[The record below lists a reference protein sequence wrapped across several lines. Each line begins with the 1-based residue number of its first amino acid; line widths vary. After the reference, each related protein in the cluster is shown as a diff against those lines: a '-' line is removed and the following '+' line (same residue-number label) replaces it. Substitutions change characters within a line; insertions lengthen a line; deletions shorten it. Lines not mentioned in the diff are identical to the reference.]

1 MAMKFRIRNL
11 LRTSVKSMLVIS
23 IIFSSCISQNRV
35 KLLQEKTTK
44 EVTSQFENPKST
56 TYRIQIGDH
65 LYIKVYS
72 VDPKTSKFFQTDFP
86 NLMNPTY
93 LYLNSYLVD
102 EFGFINFSFVDKM
115 YVKGLTIVEVKD
127 LVQKTLNEYF
137 KECTVVV
144 KLVNFQVA
152 VLGEVNNP
160 GDFTIYRD
168 YINVFQAIGMAGGIK
183 QFGNRKNVKLIRQ
196 TQTGSNMYFLD
207 LTDNRVLESP
217 QFYLMPNDIVYVEP
231 MGGKSRAYETFPYGT
246 FFVGLSTALIG
257 LNIYLT
263 HFD

>member
-1 MAMKFRIRNL
+1 MKFGIKTLTGTSIKVL
-11 LRTSVKSMLVIS
+11 LATSIV
-23 IIFSSCISQNRV
+23 FSSCISQKRV
-35 KLLQEKTTK
+35 RLLQEKTTK
-44 EVTSQFENPKST
+44 EVTQQFENPKST

-93 LYLNSYLVD
+93 LYLNSYVVD
-102 EFGFINFSFVDKM
+102 EFGFISFSFVDKM

-127 LVQKTLNEYF
+127 LVQKTLDEYF

-144 KLVNFQVA
+144 KLVNFQVTI
-152 VLGEVNNP
+152 LGEVNSP

-168 YINVFQAIGMAGGIK
+168 HINVLQAMGLAGGIK
-183 QFGNRKNVKLIRQ
+183 QFGNIKNVKLIRQ

-217 QFYLMPNDIVYVEP
+217 YFFLMPNDVIYIEP
-231 MGGKSRAYETFPYGT
+231 MGSKSSAYETFPYQIL
-246 FFVGLSTALIG
+246 FYALTTLLLG
-257 LNIYLT
+257 ANLYFT
-263 HFD
+263 HFE